1 MCVCVCVFVVCGQR
15 KRPRK
20 ELDQQHENKDK
31 DLTAAEA
38 PTRRTIKL
46 TSVRELRD
54 EVTENTHTGE
64 HNTYQKLHTSTS

>member
-1 MCVCVCVFVVCGQR
+1 MCVCVFVVCGQR

-38 PTRRTIKL
+38 PKRRTIKL
-46 TSVRELRD
+46 TSVRELRA

-64 HNTYQKLHTSTS
+64 QNIYQKIHTSTS